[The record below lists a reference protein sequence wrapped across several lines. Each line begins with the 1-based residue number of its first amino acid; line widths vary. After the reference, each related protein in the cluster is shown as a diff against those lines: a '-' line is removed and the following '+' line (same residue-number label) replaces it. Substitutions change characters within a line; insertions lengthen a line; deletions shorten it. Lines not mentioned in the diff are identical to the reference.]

1 MKNNKISALSK
12 QALNNYEQEFIPS
25 PTYEFKEGDKVS
37 VGNLKDAKIVMGLL
51 DNKYYIVEY
60 SVFPKTGAMY
70 RDMNVF
76 EWTRVRP
83 IQPENTESLV
93 KADKDLIIHY
103 SNSPIETLFSFAYS
117 FGLNDRPIYQRDYI
131 WDIEDKVLLIDSIF
145 RGIEIGKF
153 VFVENEDSLDKRYE
167 ILDGKQRIRSIL
179 DYYENKFAYNGK
191 YFNDLCKDD
200 QRYFKSF
207 TICIGSMR
215 CCSLEQ
221 KLRAFILLN
230 TTGKQVDMVQIDKVK
245 DLYKEETGV
254 DFDTKE
260 SVEDAKAEIEY
271 E

>member
-1 MKNNKISALSK
+1 MKSNKISALSK
-12 QALNNYEQEFIPS
+12 QALNNYEHEFIPT
-25 PTYEFKEGDKVS
+25 PTYAFKEGDKVS

-60 SVFPKTGAMY
+60 SVIPKTGAMF

-83 IQPENTESLV
+83 IQPENTESLI
-93 KADKDLIIHY
+93 KADKDIIIHY
-103 SNSPIETLFSFAYS
+103 SNSPVETLFSFAYG
-117 FGLNDRPIYQRDYI
+117 FGLNDRPVYQRDYI
-131 WDIEDKVLLIDSIF
+131 WDMEDKVRLIDSIF
-145 RGIEIGKF
+145 RGVDIGKF
-153 VFVENEDSLDKRYE
+153 VFVENEDNLDKGYE
-167 ILDGKQRIRSIL
+167 ILDGKQRIRAIL

-215 CCSLEQ
+215 GCSLEQ

-230 TTGKQVDMVQIDKVK
+230 TTGKQVDTAQIDKVK
-245 DLYKEETGV
+245 ALYEEEIGV
-254 DFDTKE
+254 NFDTGE
-260 SVEDAKAEIEY
+260 RVNDIER